1 MTTGSNATGMP
12 GLPGMGMMAAL
23 GAVFWFGFAMFV
35 RVLEPFGLLQGGAR
49 AVMFVIAV
57 PIVLVMIPGARAVLR
72 YPAERMTEIIGII
85 TAFAI
90 LLDGLAFGFFPA
102 IYGSD
107 PAHQIAGAGLI
118 LWGGGLGILVAYA
131 IQMRAGR

>member
-1 MTTGSNATGMP
+1 MTTGSNATAMP
-12 GLPGMGMMAAL
+12 GLGMMAVL

-35 RVLEPFGLLQGGAR
+35 RFMEPFGLLQGGAR
-49 AVMFVIAV
+49 AAMFVIAI
-57 PIVLVMIPGARAVLR
+57 PIVLVLIPGIRMAMR
-72 YPAERMTEIIGII
+72 YPAERITEIIGII

-102 IYGSD
+102 IYGAD

-118 LWGGGLGILVAYA
+118 LWGGGLGIVVAYA
-131 IQMRAGR
+131 IQIRAGR